1 MAASKATSGTLP
13 QSNDCPSPAERGI
26 MKPFDR
32 LHELALS
39 DEALPDSG
47 AGLTLC
53 DKDLS
58 LREHCAALACV
69 CGGAKSLCSRVLKSD
84 PLHAAAEAA
93 IDAN

>member
-1 MAASKATSGTLP
+1 MP
-13 QSNDCPSPAERGI
+13 FER
-26 MKPFDR
+26 
-32 LHELALS
+32 LSESALS
-39 DEALPDSG
+39 VECLPDSG

-69 CGGAKSLCSRVLKSD
+69 CGGAKSFCSRVLKSD
-84 PLHAAAEAA
+84 PLHTAAEAA